1 MKQLLDD
8 IDFAR
13 TRLVGGFALHR
24 GVPVHILD
32 VGGKFNALCEF
43 ENERVATVPIA
54 SLSFNFSIG
63 YLPSGKVHWHRC
75 ASRQW
80 KQSLTTRELFGRRN
94 GARPTVTDHGP
105 TRPVVFRMLS
115 GNFEW
120 RGREVNHAF
129 HKDWALADD
138 CLYFRGELV
147 GSGDGTL
154 LQKYFYLAEALH
166 EAGFK

>member
-8 IDFAR
+8 VEFAR
-13 TRLVGGFALHR
+13 SRLVGGFALHR
-24 GVPVHILD
+24 GVPVCICD
-32 VGGKFNALCEF
+32 VGGKFDAVCEF
-43 ENERVATVPIA
+43 ENGRRSVIPITD
-54 SLSFNFSIG
+54 LSFDFSIG
-63 YLPSGKVHWHRC
+63 YLPSGMVHWHRC

-80 KQSLTTRELFGRRN
+80 KQSLTTRELFGRKN
-94 GARPTVTDHGP
+94 GARQMVTDHVP
-105 TRPVVFRMLS
+105 TKSVVFRMLS

-129 HKDWALADD
+129 HKDWALVND

-147 GSGDGTL
+147 GNGDGTL

>member
-8 IDFAR
+8 VEFAR
-13 TRLVGGFALHR
+13 ARLVGGFALYR
-24 GVPVHILD
+24 GVPVYIID
-32 VGGKFNALCEF
+32 VDNKFNAVCEF
-43 ENERVATVPIA
+43 ENGHMPIVPIT

-63 YLPSGKVHWHRC
+63 YLPSGKVHWHRR
-75 ASRQW
+75 ALRQW
-80 KQSLTTRELFGRRN
+80 KQSLTTRGLFGRKN
-94 GARPTVTDHGP
+94 GARHVATEHAPP
-105 TRPVVFRMLS
+105 KSVVFRMLS

-120 RGREVNHAF
+120 RGRGVNHAF
-129 HKDWALADD
+129 HKDWALVND